1 MNNLILIFFA
11 LIFISCSSNDT
22 TDLDLEQNIYENNLF
37 KDYELFE
44 NANNHITNGDLDSA
58 LIELNKIDVLFP
70 SSKYANKGML
80 LTAYI
85 FFLKEDYE
93 KTRALAES
101 YKKYYPG
108 SEDIVYANYLEAM
121 TYYTLIKKPNY
132 SQKNASQA
140 LIKFNFILNAYPNS
154 IYEIDILTK
163 IKILDNN
170 LAANKIATAKYYLN
184 KGNTNGSLIYL
195 KDIFINHDSSL
206 SIEECLYLLTKIYFG
221 LDEPDLSRNYAA
233 ILAYNF
239 PESIWYEKSYNIV
252 NEIETVSNEEY
263 WYKMFNP
270 IKLFINN
277 QKEENFEIQKID

>member
-263 WYKMFNP
+263 WYKKFNP

>member
-1 MNNLILIFFA
+1 MHKLILIFFA

-44 NANNHITNGDLDSA
+44 NANNHITNGDLDLA

-263 WYKMFNP
+263 WYKKFNP